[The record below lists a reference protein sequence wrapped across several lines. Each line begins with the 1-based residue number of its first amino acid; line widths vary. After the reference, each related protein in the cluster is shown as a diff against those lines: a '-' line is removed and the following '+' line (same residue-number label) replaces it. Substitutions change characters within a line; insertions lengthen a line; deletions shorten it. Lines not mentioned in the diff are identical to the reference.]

1 MKYDWEKDAANEVRA
16 KVNKLNESLSR
27 KKPYSVLGVA
37 IENEETGEAMFMT
50 MGQNDGSV
58 LMSDLLL
65 DAVSDL
71 EAQYH
76 ASVEMR
82 RIQ

>member
-1 MKYDWEKDAANEVRA
+1 M
-16 KVNKLNESLSR
+16 
-27 KKPYSVLGVA
+27 P
-37 IENEETGEAMFMT
+37 

>member
-1 MKYDWEKDAANEVRA
+1 MKYDWEKDAANEVRG
-16 KVNKLNESLSR
+16 KIKKLNESLSH
-27 KKPYSVLGVA
+27 KKPYAVFGVA
-37 IENEETGEAMFMT
+37 IENEETGEAMFMP
-50 MGQNDGSV
+50 MGQNDGSA